1 MAIIT
6 ETKRLIIREMNLDDF
21 ESLKKVLSDP
31 INMQYYPKPYD
42 DNGVL
47 RWINWCMNSYKENGF
62 GLWAVVLKETGEM
75 IGDCG
80 ISIQN
85 IDNELKPEI
94 GYHLRLDYHK
104 MGLGHEM
111 TSAIKDYFFLR
122 FNYDEVYSYM
132 NINNLPSEKTA
143 IKNGMRFIKTFESD
157 KGEID
162 KVYRITRKEW
172 ELNRNKRIREIYDIV
187 ENKLKDHIR
196 NIHNLELPMIMIS
209 IEPLM
214 IKIIRF

>member
-6 ETKRLIIREMNLDDF
+6 ETKRLIIREMDLDDF

-143 IKNGMRFIKTFESD
+143 IKNGMRFIKTFESNSS
-157 KGEID
+157 EVD

-172 ELNRNKRIREIYDIV
+172 ELNRNK
-187 ENKLKDHIR
+187 
-196 NIHNLELPMIMIS
+196 
-209 IEPLM
+209 
-214 IKIIRF
+214 